1 VGVRPRGIL
10 RAAVVGADVAMS
22 PRWRAMLALAAE
34 AITGAQVCR
43 WREWSKEKPR
53 RCAGLRRSG
62 AVGTTRIFAQKAQ

>member
-1 VGVRPRGIL
+1 VAVRPRGIL

-53 RCAGLRRSG
+53 RERG
-62 AVGTTRIFAQKAQ
+62 